1 MFMSECTISILGLG
15 QIMTS
20 IALMLRNL
28 AAFHLG
34 MNLFFD
40 KCFIILIYLLCCH
53 LWGEQL
59 LCLDI
64 LAREQ

>member
-1 MFMSECTISILGLG
+1 
-15 QIMTS
+15 MTS

-53 LWGEQL
+53 LRGEQL
-59 LCLDI
+59 LCSDI
-64 LAREQ
+64 LAENNNTFIVLFKESLE